1 MYTCLADG
9 LMCQGS
15 AQEELRQGGVQSV
28 QASGQAD
35 LQNCRLAVN
44 SCHHQA
50 IKDLA
55 PGLEPMAVSDDGLV
69 EAFYLPD
76 YPFLWAVQWH
86 PEFCAYTDENSQK
99 IFLAFVN
106 SMK

>member
-1 MYTCLADG
+1 MEQPVG
-9 LMCQGS
+9 L
-15 AQEELRQGGVQSV
+15 QSDQ
-28 QASGQAD
+28 QASPKNSQQAS
-35 LQNCRLAVN
+35 LQNGTLAVN

-55 PGLEPMAVSDDGLV
+55 RGLEQLAISEDDLV

-76 YPFLWAVQWH
+76 YSFLWAVQWH

-99 IFLAFVN
+99 IFRAFVN